1 MTESTRAGND
11 RSVVRQ
17 VFLGPNGIR
26 AGWRLLIFIA
36 LFAALSFAVG
46 IAFARSGFGASRGD
60 GILSQFGPVQSLIG
74 EGVPFLVTLLAT
86 FIMAKIEKRRLGD
99 YGLPARNAFRG
110 KFWEGMI
117 WGFAALTALLTTL
130 RLTGNFYF
138 GTLALHGR
146 EVITYGAIWA
156 VAFLFV
162 GFFEEFLL
170 RGYALFTL
178 TTGIGFW
185 SSAILLSILFGAGHL
200 NNPGEARVGVLSV
213 VGFGLVLCLMLR
225 RTGDLWLAVGFHCAF
240 DWSETFFYGT
250 PDSGIPAVGHL
261 LNSSFQGS
269 KWMTGGSVG
278 PEGSLMCFVMLAAL
292 AAVISW
298 RFPNARYPN
307 AAAVGYARGARL
319 ED

>member
-1 MTESTRAGND
+1 MTEPTPSQNSG
-11 RSVVRQ
+11 SVLRQ
-17 VFLGPNGIR
+17 ISLGPNGIR

-36 LFAALSFAVG
+36 ILAALNIAVAAG
-46 IAFARSGFGASRGD
+46 FTRTGFGAPRGD
-60 GILSQFGPVQSLIG
+60 GIFAQFGPVQSLIG
-74 EGVPFLVTLLAT
+74 EGTPFLVTLLAS
-86 FIMAKIEKRRLGD
+86 FIMAKIEKRKLGA
-99 YGLPARNAFRG
+99 YGLPPRNAFRG
-110 KFWEGMI
+110 KFWEGMF

-146 EVITYGAIWA
+146 EIFKFGAIWA

-162 GFFEEFLL
+162 GLFEEFLL

-185 SSAILLSILFGAGHL
+185 FSAILLSIVFGAGHL
-200 NNPGEARVGVLSV
+200 NNPGEGRVGVLSV
-213 VGFGLVLCLMLR
+213 VGFALVLCLMLR
-225 RTGDLWLAVGFHCAF
+225 RTGDLWLAVGFHCSF
-240 DWSETFFYGT
+240 DWAETFFYGT

-278 PEGSLMCFVMLAAL
+278 PEGSVMCFVMLAAL
-292 AAVISW
+292 AAVINW
-298 RFPNARYPN
+298 RFPSPRYPVS
-307 AAAVGYARGARL
+307 AASG
-319 ED
+319 